1 MTSDEFKLIRRRKY
15 KRSYFDRL
23 VFKLSDK
30 RRNPMTDKKEGMS
43 VNEAG
48 RKGGEATA
56 ASHDKEFYQEIGSKG
71 GQNSGGNFANDPQR
85 ASEAGRKGGQNSG
98 GNFANDREKASE
110 AGQRGGQS
118 SGGNSGG
125 NFANDREKASEAGRK
140 GGEHS
145 HGGGRNS

>member
-1 MTSDEFKLIRRRKY
+1 MSTQ
-15 KRSYFDRL
+15 
-23 VFKLSDK
+23 DK
-30 RRNPMTDKKEGMS
+30 QGQMS

-48 RKGGEATA
+48 KKGGEATS

-71 GQNSGGNFANDPQR
+71 GQNSGGNFKNDPER
-85 ASEAGRKGGQNSG
+85 AAEAGSKGGQ
-98 GNFANDREKASE
+98 
-110 AGQRGGQS
+110 
-118 SGGNSGG
+118 NSGG